1 MYLNGFG
8 QFEYKYDSKSKNLP
22 QWVELMYSNKQDPGL
37 VMSLYKDFYKQ
48 NDFIKNK
55 HTQYYKRYIRN
66 ISRETSKK
74 SNNSKSKSSNQW
86 QCIGPWD
93 FDISVANLKG
103 GSLLYDIRKKK
114 PRNNGCFPRLGASS

>member
-48 NDFIKNK
+48 NDFIKNTTYSILQK
-55 HTQYYKRYIRN
+55 IY
-66 ISRETSKK
+66 
-74 SNNSKSKSSNQW
+74 
-86 QCIGPWD
+86 
-93 FDISVANLKG
+93 
-103 GSLLYDIRKKK
+103 
-114 PRNNGCFPRLGASS
+114 